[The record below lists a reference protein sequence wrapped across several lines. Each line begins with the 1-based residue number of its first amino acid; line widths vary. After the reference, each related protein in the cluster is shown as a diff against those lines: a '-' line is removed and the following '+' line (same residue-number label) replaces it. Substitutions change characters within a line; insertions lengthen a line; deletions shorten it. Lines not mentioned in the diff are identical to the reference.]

1 TPLTLTWKVST
12 KHNCTAL
19 KERNEHLWYVSNV
32 NFFHGILHKTK
43 EVGVSDSMSYAVLV
57 AATLFLGIGLQI
69 AWLFF
74 SNFIKRKRLESRI
87 SEVSIAIGKN
97 AKNPENEAYVL
108 NYLKEKF
115 SPERFENR
123 ITDALGLIISV
134 IHIPL
139 SLLITVWY
147 FAMIAGR
154 IFGFMNIEPVVLWVP
169 MILQLLL
176 SIAIF
181 IFSVF
186 IKIVFGRYPGEAN
199 GFNKEFIKTIK

>member
-1 TPLTLTWKVST
+1 MRNLVLSIRISYRDKVT
-12 KHNCTAL
+12 
-19 KERNEHLWYVSNV
+19 R
-32 NFFHGILHKTK
+32 KTK

-57 AATLFLGIGLQI
+57 AATLFMGIGLQI
-69 AWLFF
+69 AWFFF
-74 SNFIKRKRLESRI
+74 SSFIKRKRIESRI
-87 SEVSIAIGKN
+87 SEISIAIGKN
-97 AKNPENEAYVL
+97 AENPENEACAL

-115 SPERFENR
+115 SPEKFENR
-123 ITDALGLIISV
+123 ITDALGLVISV
-134 IHIPL
+134 IHTPL

-154 IFGFMNIEPVVLWVP
+154 IFGLMNIEPVVLWVP

-176 SIAIF
+176 SVAIF

-186 IKIVFGRYPGEAN
+186 IKIVFGRYPGEAK

>member
-1 TPLTLTWKVST
+1 M
-12 KHNCTAL
+12 
-19 KERNEHLWYVSNV
+19 
-32 NFFHGILHKTK
+32 
-43 EVGVSDSMSYAVLV
+43 SDSMSYAVLV

-69 AWLFF
+69 AWFFF
-74 SNFIKRKRLESRI
+74 SSFIKRKRIESRI
-87 SEVSIAIGKN
+87 SEISIAIGKN
-97 AKNPENEAYVL
+97 AENPENEACAL

-115 SPERFENR
+115 SPEKFENR
-123 ITDALGLIISV
+123 ITDALGLVISV
-134 IHIPL
+134 IHMPL

-176 SIAIF
+176 SVAIF

-186 IKIVFGRYPGEAN
+186 IKSLRFSGVSSEDNFYKNRKNKCPPWLTVLLPGSFVN
-199 GFNKEFIKTIK
+199 

>member
-1 TPLTLTWKVST
+1 MKEVILYSSTLSMRKYRSITYNLLCSPLRLP
-12 KHNCTAL
+12 
-19 KERNEHLWYVSNV
+19 
-32 NFFHGILHKTK
+32 HGILHKTK

>member
-1 TPLTLTWKVST
+1 M
-12 KHNCTAL
+12 
-19 KERNEHLWYVSNV
+19 
-32 NFFHGILHKTK
+32 
-43 EVGVSDSMSYAVLV
+43 SDSMSYAVLV

-147 FAMIAGR
+147 FAMIA
-154 IFGFMNIEPVVLWVP
+154 
-169 MILQLLL
+169 
-176 SIAIF
+176 
-181 IFSVF
+181 
-186 IKIVFGRYPGEAN
+186 
-199 GFNKEFIKTIK
+199 